1 MTASETYAA
10 EVAMTADDYALIV
23 AALQDALKNSK
34 PEEHE
39 GILTA
44 TVHIAQRL
52 KNDNPLSFRMAKF
65 IDVVCNQGL
74 CVMQGA
80 EASLN

>member
-1 MTASETYAA
+1 LRPDGA
-10 EVAMTADDYALIV
+10 EAAMTVDDYALIV

-52 KNDNPLSFRMAKF
+52 KNQNPLCFRMAKF
-65 IDVVCNQGL
+65 IDVVCNQGF
-74 CVMQGA
+74 CVTQSA
-80 EASLN
+80 ESSLN

>member
-1 MTASETYAA
+1 
-10 EVAMTADDYALIV
+10 MTADDYVLIV
-23 AALQDALKNSK
+23 TALQDALKNSK

-44 TVHIAQRL
+44 TVYIAQRL
-52 KNDNPLSFRMAKF
+52 KNDNPLAFRMAKF

-74 CVMQGA
+74 GVMQGA
-80 EASLN
+80 ESSLN